1 MTRLSTTDVA
11 IIGAGPYGLALAAHL
26 QTRNVEY
33 RLFGETMAAWKNNM
47 PAGMLLKS
55 YPWASSIPG
64 PDAQFSLRSFCAERG
79 YPYHDELIP
88 LPLDRFIEYG
98 EAFQERFVAG
108 SCEKRTLTS
117 LEPGADG
124 FRVRFADGE
133 TVDARRVVIAV
144 GLRPFRHLPEDVA
157 QLPSQLRSHSSDYG
171 SLEHLDGK
179 ETVVVGSG
187 ASATDLAALLHERGI
202 RTTLVARQSRL
213 RFASRPRPRT
223 LVERLTAPTS
233 GIGQGWSLA
242 ICAKY
247 PQLIHLLSEEARFG
261 LAYGKAL
268 GPFGSASAKER
279 VAGVPLRLGQ
289 TICSADVRGDRVE
302 LMLADAAGQR
312 RVLQADHVIYATGY
326 RIDVSR
332 LGFLSPA
339 ILNHLR
345 LTGGAPTLTRNYET
359 SVPGLH
365 FVGPAAAPSFGPV
378 CRFVYGS
385 RYPARYLAHYL
396 ATDRKR
402 VPRLRLPPPAKASAS
417 PEFLLER
424 ESEVLS

>member
-1 MTRLSTTDVA
+1 MMFGTIQRVGLQQRTLTVPSTRLSACTQEHALTRLSTTDVA

-124 FRVRFADGE
+124 FRARFADGE

-223 LVERLTAPTS
+223 LVERLTAPSSVRGGTLRAGLWQGPWTIWQRLREGTS
-233 GIGQGWSLA
+233 GWSA
-242 ICAKY
+242 
-247 PQLIHLLSEEARFG
+247 
-261 LAYGKAL
+261 
-268 GPFGSASAKER
+268 ASAWPDDLLRRCSGRQGR
-279 VAGVPLRLGQ
+279 VASG
-289 TICSADVRGDRVE
+289 
-302 LMLADAAGQR
+302 
-312 RVLQADHVIYATGY
+312 
-326 RIDVSR
+326 
-332 LGFLSPA
+332 
-339 ILNHLR
+339 
-345 LTGGAPTLTRNYET
+345 
-359 SVPGLH
+359 
-365 FVGPAAAPSFGPV
+365 
-378 CRFVYGS
+378 
-385 RYPARYLAHYL
+385 
-396 ATDRKR
+396 
-402 VPRLRLPPPAKASAS
+402 
-417 PEFLLER
+417 
-424 ESEVLS
+424 